1 MRNLLNFLIRYS
13 TWFVFTFFVLL
24 SLILLFQGN
33 SYHSSV
39 YLTSS
44 NEVTSTINGLTS
56 GLTGY
61 FNLKTVNESLLAD
74 NATLRNRILNMQN
87 ELNHY
92 KVLSQDSL
100 RFKDVSQRFSYVTAA
115 VINNS
120 TRHPRN
126 YFTINRGTADG
137 VRTGMGVVDHNGIVG
152 IVNVAGPHTARVMS
166 VLTQQQYFSVKLKNT
181 PFVGSLTWRGIDPH
195 TAYVEEV
202 ARHTRYRIGDTIVTS
217 GYSTTFPEG
226 IPVGTIVAQIKSADD
241 NFFTLKIRLLP
252 DFSRLETVNVIKD
265 SFKAELDS
273 LSTFDRTDE

>member
-39 YLTSS
+39 YLTSA
-44 NEVTSTINGLTS
+44 NEVSSSVNSLTS

-74 NATLRNRILNMQN
+74 NAALRNRILNMQN

-100 RFKDVSQRFSYVTAA
+100 RFKDVGQRFSYVTAA

-241 NFFTLKIRLLP
+241 NFFTLKIQLLP

>member
-39 YLTSS
+39 YLTSA

-74 NATLRNRILNMQN
+74 NAALRNRILNMQD

-241 NFFTLKIRLLP
+241 NFFTLKIQLLP